1 MTIPSTLIA
10 LAASAAERPPLV
22 DPVLGAIIGSVGAA
36 IAAGLFAVFVKGK
49 RAPADVLAA
58 QVAADEAQARRIEA
72 DREDRKAREK
82 GFAEAAAFIKAT
94 AESAIATYKDQ
105 QSELTATIGVLTDA
119 LEQQQRL
126 ASVQRDMSAVEK
138 ATHESTIA
146 KLRERITSLQ
156 QQVDKLLDLTQAQ
169 QIKIAVLEGRTPV
182 TDIDPDLFRTM
193 GRQELDNLKTQMH
206 HHDLDQKDL
215 DLA

>member
-58 QVAADEAQARRIEA
+58 
-72 DREDRKAREK
+72 REK

-105 QSELTATIGVLTDA
+105 QTELTATIGVLTDA

-126 ASVQRDMSAVEK
+126 AGVQRDMSEVEK
-138 ATHESTIA
+138 ATHESTIR

-215 DLA
+215 DPA

>member
-1 MTIPSTLIA
+1 
-10 LAASAAERPPLV
+10 
-22 DPVLGAIIGSVGAA
+22 
-36 IAAGLFAVFVKGK
+36 
-49 RAPADVLAA
+49 
-58 QVAADEAQARRIEA
+58 
-72 DREDRKAREK
+72 
-82 GFAEAAAFIKAT
+82 
-94 AESAIATYKDQ
+94 
-105 QSELTATIGVLTDA
+105 
-119 LEQQQRL
+119 
-126 ASVQRDMSAVEK
+126 VQRDMSAVEK